1 MRTMFGDKHRLV
13 MLSSLIF
20 LVMMACTRDTGKI
33 SLRKETRAVEEW
45 REQRLESLLRD
56 DGWLTL
62 IGLHWLRGGQNT
74 FGSDRRMDIVFPKE
88 KSPGFAGLF
97 YIEGKITAFEAAEGV
112 EITHN
117 GEPVQRMRL
126 KTDKGGE
133 PTILQMGSLRF
144 YVIDRDGR
152 RGVRVKDRESA
163 ALKEFSGLD
172 YFPIDTKWRVSA
184 QFIPSD
190 SGSTTEVPTTLG
202 TTTQSNAAGKLEF
215 EMNGESH
222 SLIALGNPGDEEL
235 FLVFGDATN
244 GKETYQGGR
253 FLVARVDDDG
263 EMATIDFNMAY
274 NPPCVFT
281 PYATCPLPTPENRL
295 AIRIEAGEKMY
306 GEHH

>member
-1 MRTMFGDKHRLV
+1 MFRNKQNPFILFG
-13 MLSSLIF
+13 LIF
-20 LVMMACTRDTGKI
+20 LAMIACTRDAGKI
-33 SLRKETRAVEEW
+33 SFRKEIQIIEEW

-56 DGWLTL
+56 DGWLTV

-74 FGSDRRMDIVFPKE
+74 FGSDQRMDIVFPKE

-133 PTILQMGSLRF
+133 PTILQMGNLSF
-144 YVIDRDGR
+144 YVIDREGR
-152 RGVRVKDRESA
+152 RGVRIKDRESA
-163 ALKEFSGLD
+163 ALTEFSGLE
-172 YFPIDTKWRVSA
+172 YFPVDTEWRVSA
-184 QFIPSD
+184 QFVPGD
-190 SGSTTEVPTTLG
+190 SGSTTEVPTILG
-202 TTTQSNAAGKLEF
+202 TTTRSNVAGRLEF
-215 EMNGESH
+215 EMNGESY
-222 SLIALGNPGDEEL
+222 SLIALGNPGDKRL

-244 GKETYQGGR
+244 GKETYNGGR
-253 FLVARVDDDG
+253 FLVAQVDDDG
-263 EMATIDFNMAY
+263 ETATIDFNMAY

-281 PYATCPLPTPENRL
+281 PYATCPLPPPENRL
-295 AIRIEAGEKMY
+295 ALRVEAGEKMY